1 MNQVNTVTIGTEEYM
16 RLMFM
21 KRAAEEKSCIL
32 RTLKPHPFTQVVE
45 IIHND
50 EALLLL
56 KQSNDNQR
64 EYIKQL
70 EELTQKLV
78 SKKWYSIFKI
88 N

>member
-32 RTLKPHPFTQVVE
+32 RTLKPHPFTQSIE
-45 IIHND
+45 II
-50 EALLLL
+50 
-56 KQSNDNQR
+56 SNDLALKELGESHKNQK
-64 EYIKQL
+64 EYIIYL
-70 EELTQKLV
+70 EAENRKLK

-88 N
+88 S